1 MMDVAAIGTGG
12 GSIGWVD
19 ARGMVRVG
27 PRSAGSNPGPA
38 SFGRGGTEPTLTDAC
53 VVLGLL
59 DPDNFLGG
67 AQKLDRNAALKA
79 IRTRLMEPLGL
90 PSEHEA
96 AAAMYQLALA
106 DMANN
111 VRRMSIEKGHDPR
124 DFSLL
129 SYGGAGGLFL
139 AAVCGLASVPEM
151 IAPQNCAV
159 FSAFGALLSDYRRS
173 AVKGCAWTSSND
185 PSVLIDTLKGL
196 EEKVMG
202 DVRAAG
208 VAENTIRI
216 ERSADMRF
224 VAQTSELSVPL
235 PEGPIN
241 GGFADKLRDNFHV
254 EYTRAFGADAFW
266 SNAELEIVNLRVTAV
281 APSNVT
287 ARLSA
292 NSNVSIRPTATRKVF
307 WPFDMAFADWK
318 IYDRAGLK
326 AGETLR
332 GPVIIES
339 SDTTIVVPPTST
351 AHVDEIGNVI
361 IKIAG

>member
-1 MMDVAAIGTGG
+1 
-12 GSIGWVD
+12 
-19 ARGMVRVG
+19 
-27 PRSAGSNPGPA
+27 
-38 SFGRGGTEPTLTDAC
+38 
-53 VVLGLL
+53 
-59 DPDNFLGG
+59 
-67 AQKLDRNAALKA
+67 
-79 IRTRLMEPLGL
+79 
-90 PSEHEA
+90 
-96 AAAMYQLALA
+96 
-106 DMANN
+106 
-111 VRRMSIEKGHDPR
+111 MSIEKGHDPR

-173 AVKGCAWTSSND
+173 SVKGCAWISGND
-185 PSVLIDTLKGL
+185 TGILGETLTGL
-196 EEKVMG
+196 EAKVMG

-208 VAENTIRI
+208 VAENAIKI

-224 VAQTSELSVPL
+224 VGQTSELSVPL
-235 PEGPIN
+235 PEGPIAKD
-241 GGFADKLRDNFHV
+241 FADKLRENFRV
-254 EYTRAFGADAFW
+254 EYARAFGADAFW

-292 NSNVSIRPTATRKVF
+292 NTNTVVRPTATRKVF
-307 WPFDMAFADWK
+307 WPFDMSFSDWTVH
-318 IYDRAGLK
+318 DRAGLK
-326 AGETLR
+326 AGADLK

-339 SDTTIVVPPTST
+339 SDTTIVVPPAST
-351 AHVDEIGNVI
+351 AHIDEIGNVI